1 MNLTVTRRMIGAEIL
16 KLRRNRGTMGFALFL
31 TAGVVILFLG
41 ISQIEH
47 ASNPLQHPPAG
58 GVHGFRDG
66 VRAIGLFFG
75 MLAAILIG
83 SEAGTSDR
91 ASGVF
96 RDLVVTGR
104 SRLALFAVRLP
115 AAVIVSLVIN
125 ALAFVLLLIGTFAFD
140 GGMADPSF
148 SVILQSAG
156 WLAIADITVVAFAV
170 GVGSLT
176 GSRAVTL
183 TAVIGWQAVATNIL
197 LNVTFLGHARDALL
211 TAALTQTMPVN
222 PGDHQA
228 VTMASAVAVIVLIG
242 WVVIPSLLGAWRT
255 QTLDA

>member
-1 MNLTVTRRMIGAEIL
+1 MNLSVTRRMIGAEIL

-31 TAGVVILFLG
+31 TVGIVILFMG
-41 ISQIEH
+41 ISQLEH
-47 ASNPLQHPPAG
+47 ASNPIRNPPAG
-58 GVHGFRDG
+58 GYHGFRDG

-115 AAVIVSLVIN
+115 AAVIVSLIIN
-125 ALAFVLLLIGTFAFD
+125 ALAFILLLVGTFAFN
-140 GGMADPSF
+140 GGLPNPSF
-148 SVILQSAG
+148 SVIIQSAG
-156 WLAIADITVVAFAV
+156 WLALADITVVAFAV

-183 TAVIGWQAVATNIL
+183 TAVIGWQAIATNIL
-197 LNVTFLGHARDALL
+197 LNVSFLGHARDALL

-222 PGDHQA
+222 PGDRPT
-228 VTMASAVAVIVLIG
+228 VTMATGIAVVVMIG
-242 WVVIPSLLGAWRT
+242 WLVIPSLIGAWRT
-255 QTLDA
+255 QTVDA